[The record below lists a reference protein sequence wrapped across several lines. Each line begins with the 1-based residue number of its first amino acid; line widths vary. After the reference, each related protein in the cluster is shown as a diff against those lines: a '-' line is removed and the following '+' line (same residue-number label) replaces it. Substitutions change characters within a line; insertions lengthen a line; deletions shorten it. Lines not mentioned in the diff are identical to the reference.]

1 MIKQIFLQVGRT
13 HHLINRLKINLIKRN
28 RGYKIR
34 TLLCSVVLLFL
45 SGCSSDINSRSF
57 KFTYSVAL
65 EPFNNKKLELWIPVP
80 QSNEV
85 QTISNLNV
93 DSDGLKYEIK
103 DETKHNNKYL
113 YVYSNSGTSEA
124 KTVEL
129 SFEVNRIEHNN
140 VDYANVNPDNY
151 LKASSMVP
159 VGLVFNSIIKE
170 HKLQSS
176 NPRGIY
182 DYVLSGMHY
191 GKPTDDKNSG
201 NYKYVHGG
209 LNPKTGKEWLPNNI
223 TYGLKKKTRDELSKS
238 QNKKTQY
245 AYGNGNSLYACDIGV
260 GNCTDYHS
268 YFMSLA
274 RTLEVPSRF
283 HMGFPIP
290 AGEEGKVKGYHCWA
304 DYYVEGEGWYPVD
317 ISEADKDPSKIEYF
331 FGTVDESRVEMMVG
345 RDFELDGFED
355 KRVNL
360 FIYPILEIDDK
371 KSSKF
376 SKSFKY
382 KNI

>member
-1 MIKQIFLQVGRT
+1 MKV
-13 HHLINRLKINLIKRN
+13 
-28 RGYKIR
+28 
-34 TLLCSVVLLFL
+34 LLFSVVLLFL
-45 SGCSSDINSRSF
+45 SGCSSDNNSRSF
-57 KFTYSVAL
+57 AFTYSVDI
-65 EPFNNKKLELWIPVP
+65 EPSNNKKLELWIPVP

-113 YVYSNSGTSEA
+113 YVYSNSGTNES

-129 SFEVNRIEHNN
+129 SFDVSRVEHNN
-140 VDYANVNPDNY
+140 VEYADVNSDNY

-159 VGLVFNSIIKE
+159 TGFIFNSIISRHELK
-170 HKLQSS
+170 SS
-176 NPRGIY
+176 DMRGVY
-182 DYVLSGMHY
+182 DYVLTGMHY
-191 GKPTDDKNSG
+191 GKPTDDKRSG

-209 LNPKTGKEWLPNNI
+209 INPKTNKEWLPSNI
-223 TYGLKKKTRDELSKS
+223 TYGLKRKTRDELSKS
-238 QNKKTQY
+238 QNKKTKY

-345 RDFELDGFED
+345 RDFSLEGLEE
-355 KRVNL
+355 KVVNL
-360 FIYPILEIDDK
+360 FIYPLLEIDDK
-371 KSSKF
+371 KSSNFEKRF
-376 SKSFKY
+376 AY

>member
-1 MIKQIFLQVGRT
+1 MKVI
-13 HHLINRLKINLIKRN
+13 
-28 RGYKIR
+28 
-34 TLLCSVVLLFL
+34 LLSFVALLL
-45 SGCSSDINSRSF
+45 TACSSDNNSRSF
-57 KFTYSVAL
+57 TFTYAVDV
-65 EPFNNKKLELWIPVP
+65 EPSNNKKLELWIPVP

-93 DSDGLKYEIK
+93 NNDGLQYEIK
-103 DETKHNNKYL
+103 DEIKHNNKYL
-113 YVYSNSGTSEA
+113 YVYSNKGTTQT

-129 SFEVNRIEHNN
+129 SFDVTRVEHNN
-140 VDYANVNPDNY
+140 VKYANVNPDKY
-151 LKASSMVP
+151 LNASSMVP
-159 VGLVFNSIIKE
+159 VGFVFNSIVDENNLNDSDI
-170 HKLQSS
+170 
-176 NPRGIY
+176 RGVY

-209 LNPKTGKEWLPNNI
+209 INPKTGKEWLPNNI
-223 TYGLKKKTRDELSKS
+223 TYGLKKKTKAELAKS
-238 QNKKTQY
+238 QNKNKKY

-268 YFMSLA
+268 YFMSLT
-274 RTLEVPSRF
+274 RTLNVPSRF

-290 AGEEGKVKGYHCWA
+290 SREEGEVKGYHCWA
-304 DYYVEGEGWYPVD
+304 DYYVQNEGWYPVD

-345 RDFELDGFED
+345 RDFNLEGFED
-355 KRVNL
+355 KVVNL
-360 FIYPILEIDDK
+360 FIYPLLEIDDK

-376 SKSFKY
+376 SKRFSY

>member
-1 MIKQIFLQVGRT
+1 MKTIFFSLA
-13 HHLINRLKINLIKRN
+13 
-28 RGYKIR
+28 
-34 TLLCSVVLLFL
+34 LLLLT
-45 SGCSSDINSRSF
+45 GCSSDHNSRSF
-57 KFTYSVAL
+57 AFTYSVDV
-65 EPFNNKKLELWIPVP
+65 EPSNNKKLELWIPVP

-93 DSDGLKYEIK
+93 NSDGLQYEIK

-113 YVYSNSGTSEA
+113 YVYSNKGTTQT

-129 SFEVNRIEHNN
+129 SFDVTRTEHSN
-140 VDYANVNPDNY
+140 VEYANVNPGNY

-159 VGLVFNSIIKE
+159 VGFIFNLIIDNNN
-170 HKLQSS
+170 LNNSDI
-176 NPRGIY
+176 RGIY
-182 DYVLSGMHY
+182 DYVLTGMHY
-191 GKPTDDKNSG
+191 GKPTDDKNSE

-209 LNPKTGKEWLPNNI
+209 INPKTGKEWLPNNI
-223 TYGLKKKTRDELSKS
+223 TYGLKKKTRDELAKS
-238 QNKKTQY
+238 QNQNKKY

-268 YFMSLA
+268 YFMSLT

-290 AGEEGKVKGYHCWA
+290 GGEEGKVKGYHCWA

-317 ISEADKDPSKIEYF
+317 ISEADKDPSKVEYF

-345 RDFELDGFED
+345 RDFSLEGLEEEV
-355 KRVNL
+355 VNL
-360 FIYPILEIDDK
+360 FIYPLLEIDDK